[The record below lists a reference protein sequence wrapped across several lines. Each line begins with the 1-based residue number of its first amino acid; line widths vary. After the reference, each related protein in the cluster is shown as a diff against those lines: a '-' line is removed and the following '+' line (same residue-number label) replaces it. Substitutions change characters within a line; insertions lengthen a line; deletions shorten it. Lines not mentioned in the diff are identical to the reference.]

1 LPTVYGQ
8 SKGERVSSNASNPG
22 TVIIRLT
29 AK

>member
-8 SKGERVSSNASNPG
+8 SKGIRTPSDPG

-29 AK
+29 ANLR